1 MVFKTKNKQ
10 KNLWKS
16 EVNRSAMNNKPK
28 QSGMNCYCSVVGC
41 PTSWRIVPI
50 PRFFS
55 FPSPQKKGSNIS
67 LPIRVIHL
75 FMLIKDILFSKKS
88 TKKIME
94 KTILITL
101 FYKTLAA
108 VELSPPYT
116 SQC

>member
-1 MVFKTKNKQ
+1 
-10 KNLWKS
+10 
-16 EVNRSAMNNKPK
+16 MNNKPK
-28 QSGMNCYCSVVGC
+28 RSGMNRYYSVVGC
-41 PTSWRIVPI
+41 PSSWRTVPI

-55 FPSPQKKGSNIS
+55 FPSPQKKESNIS

-88 TKKIME
+88 TKKIMT

-108 VELSPPYT
+108 VELSPPYMLAEGMF
-116 SQC
+116 